1 MMQCPIT
8 PRKQGGMIEWA
19 RLVYLSVNAVVVEA
33 IVDR

>member
-19 RLVYLSVNAVVVEA
+19 RLYLSVNAVVVEA